1 MIDYYDQ
8 MAAFQYDEVIDDL
21 EDEIDDLKKERENIL
36 SDVEFMEKESKVQSQ
51 SIINL
56 KFEIDKLIT
65 ENKYLRE
72 ELQRLSADKFALQ
85 PSVRRKSAW
94 ALSKRA

>member
-85 PSVRRKSAW
+85 PSVRRK
-94 ALSKRA
+94 RA

>member
-1 MIDYYDQ
+1 MSDYYEP
-8 MAAFQYDEVIDDL
+8 MAAWQYDEVIDDL
-21 EDEIDDLKKERENIL
+21 EDEIDDLKKERENLL

-51 SIINL
+51 SINDL

-65 ENKYLRE
+65 EKKYLKE

-85 PSVRRKSAW
+85 PSVRRKSA
-94 ALSKRA
+94 